1 MKFYSSYY
9 RSSFLSVLLIIT
21 FCSTSI
27 AQNIPTYVPT
37 SGLVAWWP
45 FSGNATD
52 SSGNGNNGTVNG
64 ATLTTDRFG
73 TANKAYN
80 FNGTTDF
87 ISVPHSTFFNF
98 QSINKF
104 TFSYWLKAT
113 TLSNAQ
119 ISLLLSKQSSFGA
132 SQLGFNAN
140 VEANYTSNFRIQNGA
155 SSNAYSISSVSN
167 TLNTNTWY
175 HIVQVWS
182 GSQGSIYIN
191 GNLVAQTSG
200 VSVVGDNNLDL
211 LIGKPNWVAG
221 NVKNFNGIIDDIG
234 IWNRALNQCEIQALY
249 SGSVFAG
256 SSSIPTAPVVSNISY
271 CQNTTAV
278 ALSAT
283 ADATNTLLWY
293 NTASGGIGTATAP
306 IPSTSTVGN
315 VTYYV
320 SQKNTCGIEGPRAA
334 LTVTINPLATA
345 PTTVNNSYCQNA
357 TATSLT
363 AATLLGATPQWYTL
377 ASGGTGSAIAPIPS
391 TNAIG
396 STTYYVS
403 AISNFGCESATRTP
417 ITVSVNPNPIA
428 PTTSPISYCR
438 YASAVPLVA
447 TASAGNTLK
456 WYTVST
462 AGIGSVIAPT
472 PSTNTVGVVTYY
484 VSQINS
490 FGCESSRT
498 PLPVTILALPASPS
512 VSNLNY
518 CIGAT
523 ASVLTAV
530 GSAIKWYQFSVG
542 GTSSST
548 APTPSTASIGSLNYY
563 VTQTDANNCESNR
576 AQLTVFINP
585 LPNKPTVTNVT
596 YCQNAN
602 TLSLQATPDIGNT
615 LLWYNS
621 NTGGV
626 GSPLTPTPSSAT
638 PGSTNYYV
646 SQVDINN
653 CESFR
658 EVLTAA
664 VVANPVA
671 PTVANSVYCLNATA
685 SPLTA
690 TQSVGNALQW
700 YVNSNGTGTP
710 TAATPIPNTTIAGM
724 YNYYVN
730 QISTNNCI
738 SPIATISVLVNPNP
752 APPIVAPIAYC
763 KDAPTIPL
771 TATAIAGNSLRWY
784 TQAIG
789 GSFSTVTPTPSAA
802 IVGQQNYYVSQ
813 VNANGC
819 ESARALII
827 VTINPIPAAPSV
839 TDVSYC
845 IGATN
850 AVALTVT
857 NPLNQV
863 VNWYAQA
870 TGGVTLAQA
879 PVPSTSI
886 AGTTSYYLSFTSSN
900 GCESVR
906 STINAVILNLPTSP
920 SVSNTAITYCQ
931 NALATSLVATPL
943 ANHSLRWYTVPSGG
957 AATLIAPI
965 PNTSS
970 VGTTN
975 YYVSQVNAI
984 GCEGARSQIAV
995 TVIGTPAAPIVSP
1008 VVYCQNATTSVLS
1021 ATALTNFTLNWY
1033 TSLTSS
1039 PALITAPIPSSLTT
1053 GITTYYV
1060 SQSSSNGCESVR
1072 QPIVVTINPTP
1083 NAPIANSVVYCQN
1096 DAPVSVTAMPIG
1108 SNTLTWYL
1116 SNTATFGSATAFTPS
1131 TTSAGITTYYV
1142 TQKTSLGCE
1151 SPMASLAVT
1160 VNPTPIAPATTP
1172 VVYCQ
1177 NATSIALTAQAS
1189 AGNTIKW
1196 YNQLLGGTLYGATP
1210 IPSTTAVGVQ
1220 QYYAAQMTSLG
1231 CEGPRTLLTVTI
1243 NPTPLAPGVI
1253 PITYCLNDVAL
1264 NLQSTITS
1272 GNAQLWYTQPT
1283 GGVGVI
1289 TAPIP
1294 STTVAG
1300 TFNFYNTQ
1308 TNAFGCESP
1317 RANLIVTVNPI
1328 PNDPITSNATY
1339 CQMQTPASLLSLV
1352 QATGTLK
1359 WYASMTSTTAT
1370 TTVPLI
1376 NTMVSGTVNYYVSQ
1390 TNTFGCES
1398 PKSVVTIIVNPKPI
1412 KPTFTNNYVYCQGQ
1426 TPISIAATP
1435 LTLHTLNWYT
1445 ILSST
1450 PSLATPIINTSIP
1463 GNFKYYISQVNSIG
1477 CESDID
1483 SITIA
1488 INPTPTAPIV
1498 ANNSYCQYYIATPLT
1513 ANVTTNCSPL
1523 WYAGQS
1529 GGSPLANAPTPN
1541 TSILGNQSF
1550 YISQISN
1557 AGCEGP
1563 RATITT
1569 SIVGV
1574 PLPPLVSPVVYCQ
1587 YDTASQLQAS
1597 LNGSGL
1603 SIRWYNTAV
1612 GGTYAA
1618 TAPIP
1623 STTNAGIQNFYP
1635 CQVNSVGCESQKANL
1650 VVTINY
1656 RPLSPGVTPKV
1667 YCQGDTALAL
1677 TASSCSNCT
1686 LYWWDNLTIAS
1697 PYVTIPVPS
1706 TANAGTKTYYVNQIS
1721 PQGCV
1726 GPKTGLL
1733 VTINPTPLAP
1743 VVTNPSICQQNN
1755 STLVSPYVALSANC
1769 TYRWYTAAV
1778 GGLYSVIVP
1787 SVSLTTVGTYVNY
1800 VSQINNFGCE
1810 GPRNLEAI
1818 TVLPTPS
1825 APNLS
1830 NVNYCQGTPPPTLI
1844 YTAGPGNYLTWY
1856 TSATGSNGNTQTPS
1870 LSTST
1875 PGITTY
1881 YVSQSTTMGCESPRD
1896 TVVFQVAPTPPTPIV
1911 ANIIY
1916 CQGVTATSLAATA
1929 QIGCTL
1935 KWYANASGGV
1945 ALSNAPT
1952 PNTTSSGTFYFYV
1965 SQVNAAGCE
1974 SQRAQLIVTV
1984 NPTPMAPVTNNY
1996 IFCQFDPI
2004 TPLSAIGSAGATMMW
2019 YTQINGTGSTAI
2031 PTYSSGVPGNFNFYV
2046 SQLSSLGCESA
2057 KSLSAVTINPK
2068 PSTLLVSNLNY
2079 CQGDSIPP
2087 LAIMASAASNIIKW
2101 YSSATSVLASTT
2113 TPVLSS
2119 ALPGTALYFV
2129 SQTSSNGCESDR
2141 ASFSVSINPKPV
2153 ITIVQPSPINLCAGQ
2168 TQLLSSTTTISPL
2181 TYTWYQAANLIG
2193 GATISSYTVNAAGV
2207 YAVVGITNAGCK
2219 DTSQLINVN
2228 VNPLPTGTIIAYDP
2242 IRFCIGGKSKLAVV
2256 NPNVNYSYQWL
2267 FNGLPINGAIDTVYN
2282 STTSGLYSV
2291 SIKNSF
2297 NCTNTSNAILIQ
2309 TDTLTSIAINK
2320 PGNND
2325 VCDGDEIVLQTN
2337 LNANLMYQWF
2347 VNTSPIGGANTNIF
2361 KVTTAGVYHVEVVN
2375 NYGCKSSSATSIVNY
2390 YPYPSIDITRDTFL
2404 MPGTYFTLMPTINN
2418 YTQLSW
2424 QPTTYNLSCFNCINP
2439 SITVYEPM
2447 LLYVSATNTGGCTSV
2462 DSIKIRTGCDASL
2475 LFIPNTFTPNA
2486 DGNNDRFYIS
2496 GKGIREVK
2504 NLVIYNRWGI
2514 KVFENSNF
2522 QVNEVSS
2529 GWDGNFNGIAL
2540 TSDVFTYYI
2549 EAFCTNGEKISKFG
2563 DISLIR

>member
-1 MKFYSSYY
+1 MKLLSSYL
-9 RSSFLSVLLIIT
+9 RKGILLILISLT
-21 FCSTSI
+21 FCAVVS
-27 AQNIPTYVPT
+27 AQNTPAYLPAT
-37 SGLVAWWP
+37 GLVAWWP
-45 FSGNATD
+45 FSGNAID
-52 SSGNGNNGTVNG
+52 SSGNGYNLLNSNVTFANDRFNSVNASAYFSGTNSQLNTQSSISQLTLNPNQSYSFWFKNVVSNWRYIVNYANSASTRFSVCPNTLASTKSVSVIGSNGCLNCGSSGGSYDFPSPGLNNGWHNIIVSIASSTYTVYYDG
-64 ATLTTDRFG
+64 LSIG
-73 TANKAYN
+73 TQ
-80 FNGTTDF
+80 
-87 ISVPHSTFFNF
+87 SHS
-98 QSINKF
+98 
-104 TFSYWLKAT
+104 
-113 TLSNAQ
+113 
-119 ISLLLSKQSSFGA
+119 
-132 SQLGFNAN
+132 GFNC
-140 VEANYTSNFRIQNGA
+140 VDTSFRFVLGND
-155 SSNAYSISSVSN
+155 
-167 TLNTNTWY
+167 
-175 HIVQVWS
+175 IVCAPE
-182 GSQGSIYIN
+182 YYN
-191 GNLVAQTSG
+191 MYL
-200 VSVVGDNNLDL
+200 
-211 LIGKPNWVAG
+211 
-221 NVKNFNGIIDDIG
+221 DDIG
-234 IWNRALNQCEIQALY
+234 IWNRALTPCEVQALY
-249 SGSVFAG
+249 TGQINISSV
-256 SSSIPTAPVVSNISY
+256 PTTPIVSNISY
-271 CQNTTAV
+271 CQNATAV
-278 ALSAT
+278 PLT
-283 ADATNTLLWY
+283 AIADTSNTLVWY
-293 NTASGGIGTATAP
+293 NSASGGTGSTLTP
-306 IPSTSTVGN
+306 VPSTSTVGS

-320 SQKNTCGIEGPRAA
+320 SQKNVCGVESPRAA
-334 LTVTINPLATA
+334 LTVTINPLASA
-345 PTTVNNSYCQNA
+345 PTTTPISYCLNA
-357 TATSLT
+357 TANAL
-363 AATLLGATPQWYTL
+363 AATTLLGASPKWYTV
-377 ASGGTGSAIAPIPS
+377 ATAGTGTLTAPVPS
-391 TNAIG
+391 TSTVG
-396 STTYYVS
+396 SVTYYVS

-417 ITVSVNPNPIA
+417 LVVTVNPNPTA
-428 PTTSPISYCR
+428 PTTTPVTYCNNAI
-438 YASAVPLVA
+438 ASAL
-447 TASAGNTLK
+447 TANANSGNTLK
-456 WYTVST
+456 WYTVPV

-472 PSTNTVGVVTYY
+472 PATNNVGVFNYY
-484 VSQINS
+484 VAQYNS
-490 FGCESSRT
+490 FGCESPRT
-498 PLPVTILALPASPS
+498 MLPVTTLALPSSPN
-512 VSNLNY
+512 VSNVNY
-518 CIGAT
+518 CLGSSAV
-523 ASVLTAV
+523 SLTAT
-530 GSAIKWYQFSVG
+530 GNSLKWYQFALG
-542 GTSSST
+542 GLAATV
-548 APTPSTASIGSLNYY
+548 APTPSTTSVGSVNYY
-563 VTQTDANNCESNR
+563 VTQTDVNNCESNR
-576 AQLTVFINP
+576 ALLTVYINP
-585 LPNKPTVTNVT
+585 LPNKPTVTDVL

-602 TLSLQATPDIGNT
+602 TSSLIATPDIGNS
-615 LLWYNS
+615 LLWYNA
-621 NTGGV
+621 NVGGV
-626 GSPLTPTPSSAT
+626 GSVSAPTPSSSSV
-638 PGSTNYYV
+638 GVTNYYV

-690 TQSVGNALQW
+690 TQSVGNSLQW

-710 TAATPIPNTTIAGM
+710 TAGTPIPSTTSAGT

-730 QISTNNCI
+730 QVSTNTCI

-752 APPIVAPIAYC
+752 APPTVAPIAYC
-763 KDAPTIPL
+763 KDATSAPL
-771 TATAIAGNSLRWY
+771 TANASVNNSLRWY
-784 TQAIG
+784 SQAIG
-789 GSFSTVTPTPSAA
+789 GSFSSTAPTPSTAS
-802 IVGQQNYYVSQ
+802 VGQQNYYVSQ
-813 VNANGC
+813 VNVNGC

-827 VTINPIPAAPSV
+827 VSINPIPAAPSV

-850 AVALTVT
+850 AVALTVS

-863 VNWYAQA
+863 INWYAQA
-870 TGGVTLAQA
+870 TGGVANAQA
-879 PVPSTSI
+879 PVPATSV
-886 AGTTSYYLSFTSSN
+886 AGITSYYVSFTSSN

-906 STINAVILNLPTSP
+906 STLNAVILNLPTSP
-920 SVSNTAITYCQ
+920 SVSNTALTYCQ
-931 NALATSLVATPL
+931 NAIATSLVATPL

-957 AATLIAPI
+957 AASSIAPI

-970 VGTTN
+970 VGTTS

-984 GCEGARSQIAV
+984 GCEGARSQITI
-995 TVIGTPAAPIVSP
+995 TVIGTSAAPIVSP

-1033 TSLTSS
+1033 ASLTSL
-1039 PALITAPIPSSLTT
+1039 PALSAAPIPSSLTT

-1072 QPIVVTINPTP
+1072 QPIVVTINSTPT
-1083 NAPIANSVVYCQN
+1083 APVANPVVYCQN
-1096 DAPVSVTAMPIG
+1096 DVPVSVTAMPTG
-1108 SNTLTWYL
+1108 SNALTWYL
-1116 SNTATFGSATAFTPS
+1116 SNTATLGSATAFTPS
-1131 TTSAGITTYYV
+1131 TTSAGLTTYYV

-1151 SPMASLAVT
+1151 SPMASLVVT
-1160 VNPTPIAPATTP
+1160 VNPTPIAPSTTP

-1189 AGNTIKW
+1189 AGNSIKW
-1196 YNQLLGGTLYGATP
+1196 YNQLLGGTLYSTTP
-1210 IPSTTAVGVQ
+1210 IPSTATVGIQ
-1220 QYYAAQMTSLG
+1220 QYFAAQISSLG
-1231 CEGPRTLLTVTI
+1231 CEGSRTLMTVTI
-1243 NPTPLAPGVI
+1243 NPTPIAPLVN
-1253 PITYCLNDVAL
+1253 PISYCQFDNAL
-1264 NLQSTITS
+1264 SLQSTITV
-1272 GNAQLWYTQPT
+1272 GNAQLWYTQAV

-1300 TFNFYNTQ
+1300 IFNFYNTQ
-1308 TNAFGCESP
+1308 TNSFGCESP
-1317 RANLIVTVNPI
+1317 RAQLIVSVNPK
-1328 PNDPITSNATY
+1328 PSVPITSNAAY
-1339 CQMQTPASLLSLV
+1339 CQMQTPASILSLV
-1352 QATGTLK
+1352 QASGSLK
-1359 WYASMTSTTAT
+1359 WYSSLSATSGTSTT
-1370 TTVPLI
+1370 PLI
-1376 NTMVSGTVNYYVSQ
+1376 NTSISGTVNYYVTQ
-1390 TNTFGCES
+1390 TSSFGCES
-1398 PKSVVTIIVNPKPI
+1398 DKSIITITINPKPI
-1412 KPTFTNNYVYCQGQ
+1412 KPSFTNNYVYCQGQ
-1426 TPISIAATP
+1426 TPIAIAATASP
-1435 LTLHTLNWYT
+1435 AHTLNWYT
-1445 ILSST
+1445 SINGTASSIT
-1450 PSLATPIINTSIP
+1450 PSINTAIA
-1463 GNFKYYISQVNSIG
+1463 NTTKYYISQVNSIG
-1477 CESDID
+1477 CESYKD
-1483 SITIA
+1483 SILIT
-1488 INPTPTAPIV
+1488 INPMPTAPSV
-1498 ANNSYCQYYIATPLT
+1498 SNNAYCQFYIATPLT
-1513 ANVTTNCSPL
+1513 ASLAPNCAAL
-1523 WYAGQS
+1523 WYAAQT
-1529 GGSPLANAPTPN
+1529 GGSPLSSAPIPN
-1541 TSILGNQSF
+1541 TNILGNQSF
-1550 YISQISN
+1550 YVSQIST

-1563 RATITT
+1563 RAVITT
-1569 SIVGV
+1569 SIVAV
-1574 PLPPLVSPVVYCQ
+1574 PNPLIVSNLTYCQ
-1587 YDTASQLQAS
+1587 YDTAVQLQAS

-1603 SIRWYNTAV
+1603 SIRWYNNAI
-1612 GGTYAA
+1612 GGTY
-1618 TAPIP
+1618 TTIAPTPNTNIP
-1623 STTNAGIQNFYP
+1623 GIQNYYP
-1635 CQVNSVGCESQKANL
+1635 CQVNSVGCESQRANL
-1650 VVTINY
+1650 AVTINY
-1656 RPLSPGVTPKV
+1656 RPLVPGVVPVV

-1677 TASSCSNCT
+1677 TASTCSNCT

-1697 PYVTIPVPS
+1697 PYVTSPIPS

-1726 GPKTGLL
+1726 GPKTSLL
-1733 VTINPTPLAP
+1733 VTVNPTPLAP
-1743 VVTNPSICQQNN
+1743 IVTNPSICQQNN

-1769 TYRWYTAAV
+1769 TYRWYTAAI
-1778 GGLYSVIVP
+1778 GGAYSMNVP
-1787 SVSLTTVGTYVNY
+1787 SVSLVSVGTFVNY

-1810 GPRNLEAI
+1810 GPRDLQAI
-1818 TVLPTPS
+1818 TVLPTPL

-1830 NVNYCQGTPPPTLI
+1830 NVNYCQGTSVPSLI
-1844 YTAGPGNYLTWY
+1844 FTAGPGNYLTWY
-1856 TSATGSNGNTQTPS
+1856 TSPNGGNGNTQTPS

-1911 ANIIY
+1911 ANISY
-1916 CQGVTATSLAATA
+1916 CQGVVASSLTATA

-1935 KWYANASGGV
+1935 KWYANASGG
-1945 ALSNAPT
+1945 T
-1952 PNTTSSGTFYFYV
+1952 PQSATPIPSTINNGTFYFYV
-1965 SQVNAAGCE
+1965 SQINAAGCE
-1974 SQRAQLIVTV
+1974 SQRAQIIVTV

-2031 PTYSSGVPGNFNFYV
+2031 PTYSSGVPGIFNFYV
-2046 SQLSSLGCESA
+2046 SQISSLGCESA
-2057 KSLSAVTINPK
+2057 KSLSAVTIHPK

-2141 ASFSVSINPKPV
+2141 ASFSVTINPKPV
-2153 ITIVQPSPINLCAGQ
+2153 ITIVQPSPINLCVGQ
-2168 TQLLSSTTTISPL
+2168 TQLLSSTTTITPI

-2267 FNGLPINGAIDTVYN
+2267 YNGLPINGATDTVYY

-2309 TDTLTSIAINK
+2309 TDTLTSITINK
-2320 PGNND
+2320 PGNID
-2325 VCDGDEIVLQTN
+2325 VCEGDEIVLQTN

-2496 GKGIREVK
+2496 GKGIRDVK
-2504 NLVIYNRWGI
+2504 SLVIYNRWGI

-2522 QVNEVSS
+2522 QVNEASS
-2529 GWDGNFNGIAL
+2529 GWDGNFNGIVL

-2549 EAFCTNGEKISKFG
+2549 EAYCTNGEKISKFG
-2563 DISLIR
+2563 DVSLIR